1 MVDAEQVPPA
11 IELKQLWHRRSKDAG
26 LVGTRGKH
34 PLDYRRAYCV
44 MTVGSLVTHRLAPIL
59 TNLVGIVVFDWS
71 AVKMSPGA
79 GMLG

>member
-1 MVDAEQVPPA
+1 VVDAEQVPPTIA
-11 IELKQLWHRRSKDAG
+11 LKQLWRSRSKDAG
-26 LVGTRGKH
+26 LVGTSGKH

-44 MTVGSLVTHRLAPIL
+44 MTVGSLVTHRPAPIP
-59 TNLVGIVVFDWS
+59 TNLVRIVVFDWS